1 MKMTFHSRAN
11 KTHFHWKDFA
21 LSFVL
26 KERDLEL
33 ENSILFIAV
42 SHPEP

>member
-1 MKMTFHSRAN
+1 MKTTFYCRAN
-11 KTHFHWKDFA
+11 KTRFHLKDFA

-33 ENSILFIAV
+33 ENGLLFIAV